1 MDVKT
6 AIRERRSIRKF
17 RSESVPQ
24 NIIREILEEARWA
37 PSWGNTQAWE
47 FLVATGNKLEKFRRG
62 NREKMAAGEVIS
74 PEIPMPEEWP
84 GNLNKRYTDIVRRLL
99 NALTIAREDKEARNE
114 LYGKIF
120 SLFDAPCLIVACF
133 DKSLRTEYAMLDVGL
148 VIQTICLLAHEK
160 GLGTCI
166 MAAAVMY
173 PGLLRKLFPVP
184 ENKTIAMG
192 IALGYPDWGSPANA
206 FERVRADLDELVTWI
221 G

>member
-6 AIRERRSIRKF
+6 AIEERRSIRKF
-17 RSESVPQ
+17 GPDKVSQ
-24 NIIREILEEARWA
+24 NTIREILEEARWA

-47 FLVATGNKLEKFRRG
+47 FLVVTGDTLKKYQRANC
-62 NREKMAAGEVIS
+62 EKMLKGEAIS

-84 GNLNKRYTDIVRRLL
+84 GNLNKRYTDTVARLS

-114 LYGKIF
+114 LYEKIF

-133 DKSLRTEYAMLDVGL
+133 DKSLCTDYAMLDIGL
-148 VIQTICLLAHEK
+148 VIQTICLSAHEK

-173 PGLLRKLFPVP
+173 PGLLRELVTVP
-184 ENKTIAMG
+184 DNKVIAMG
-192 IALGYPDWGSPANA
+192 IALGYPDLESRENN
-206 FERVRADLDELVTWI
+206 FERVRADLDELVTWAS
-221 G
+221 

>member
-1 MDVKT
+1 MDVK
-6 AIRERRSIRKF
+6 AAVRERRSIRKF
-17 RSESVPQ
+17 KSKKVPQ
-24 NIIREILEEARWA
+24 NVIREILEEARWA

-47 FLVATGNKLEKFRRG
+47 FLVVRGTTLEAFQKA
-62 NREKMAAGEVIS
+62 NREKMAAGEAIS
-74 PEIPMPEEWP
+74 PEIPMPVEWP
-84 GNLNKRYTDIVRRLL
+84 GNLNKRYTDIVARLL
-99 NALTIAREDKEARNE
+99 KALTIAREDKEARNE

-133 DKSLRTEYAMLDVGL
+133 DKSLCIEYAMLDMGL

-173 PGLLRKLFPVP
+173 PGVLRQLLPIP
-184 ENKTIAMG
+184 DNKTIAMG
-192 IALGYPDWGSPANA
+192 VALGYPDWESPANA
-206 FERVRADLDELVTWI
+206 FERVRADLDELVTWV

>member
-1 MDVKT
+1 MNVKT

-17 RSESVPQ
+17 RPEKVPQ

-47 FLVATGNKLEKFRRG
+47 FFVVTGDKLEKFRKA
-62 NREKMAAGEVIS
+62 NCAEMLAGEAIS

-84 GNLNKRYTDIVRRLL
+84 ANLNKRYTDIVRRLL

-114 LYGKIF
+114 LYEKIF
-120 SLFDAPCLIVACF
+120 SLFDAPCLIIACF
-133 DKSLRTEYAMLDVGL
+133 DKSLCTPYAMLDIGIA
-148 VIQTICLLAHEK
+148 IQTICLLAHEK

-173 PGLLRKLFPVP
+173 PRLLRKLFPIP
-184 ENKTIAMG
+184 DNKTIAMG
-192 IALGYPDWGSPANA
+192 IALGYPDPESPANT
-206 FERVRADLDELVTWI
+206 FERVRADLDELATWVE
-221 G
+221 

>member
-17 RSESVPQ
+17 GPEKVPQ

-47 FLVATGNKLEKFRRG
+47 FLVVTGDTLRNFQKA
-62 NREKMAAGEVIS
+62 NCEKMFAGEATS

-84 GNLNKRYTDIVRRLL
+84 GNLNKRYTDIVGRLL
-99 NALTIAREDKEARNE
+99 NALIIAREDKEARNE
-114 LYGKIF
+114 LYEKIF

-133 DKSLRTEYAMLDVGL
+133 DKSLCTEYAMLDIGL
-148 VIQTICLLAHEK
+148 VIQTICLLAHGK

-166 MAAAVMY
+166 MAAAVKY
-173 PGLLRKLFPVP
+173 PELLRELVP
-184 ENKTIAMG
+184 IPDSKVIAMG
-192 IALGYPDWGSPANA
+192 IALGYPDLESSANN
-206 FERVRADLDELVTWI
+206 FERVRANLDELVTWVS
-221 G
+221 

>member
-17 RSESVPQ
+17 GPEKVPQ
-24 NIIREILEEARWA
+24 KIIREILEEARWA

-47 FLVATGNKLEKFRRG
+47 FLVVTGDTLRKYQKTNC
-62 NREKMAAGEVIS
+62 EKMFAGEAIS

-84 GNLNKRYTDIVRRLL
+84 GNLNKRYTDIVARLL
-99 NALTIAREDKEARNE
+99 NALTIAREDKEARKE

-120 SLFDAPCLIVACF
+120 SLFDAPCLIIACF
-133 DKSLRTEYAMLDVGL
+133 DKSLCTEYAMLDIGL
-148 VIQTICLLAHEK
+148 AIQTICLLAHEK

-173 PGLLRKLFPVP
+173 TGLLRELVP
-184 ENKTIAMG
+184 IPDSKVIAMG
-192 IALGYPDWGSPANA
+192 IALGYPDLESPANN
-206 FERVRADLDELVTWI
+206 FERVRADLDELVTWVS
-221 G
+221 

>member
-17 RSESVPQ
+17 GPEKVPQ

-47 FLVATGNKLEKFRRG
+47 FLVVTGDTLRKFQKA
-62 NREKMAAGEVIS
+62 NCEKMFAGEAIS

-99 NALTIAREDKEARNE
+99 DALTIAREDKEARNE

-120 SLFDAPCLIVACF
+120 SLFDAPCLIIACF
-133 DKSLRTEYAMLDVGL
+133 DKSLRTEYAMLDIGL

-173 PGLLRKLFPVP
+173 PGLLRKLVPVP
-184 ENKTIAMG
+184 DSKVIAMG
-192 IALGYPDWGSPANA
+192 IALGYPDLESPANN
-206 FERVRADLDELVTWI
+206 FERVRANLDESVTWVS
-221 G
+221 